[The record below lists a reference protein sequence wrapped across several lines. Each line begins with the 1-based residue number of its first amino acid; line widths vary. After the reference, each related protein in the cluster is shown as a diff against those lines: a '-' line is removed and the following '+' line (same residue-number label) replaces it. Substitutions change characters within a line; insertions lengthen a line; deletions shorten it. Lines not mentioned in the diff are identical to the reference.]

1 MFLAMCYMFCYV
13 SFSNPFLTFVMY
25 MKFEEQGQRGQST
38 KNGKVREGL
47 DFLFLEIEKNK
58 KLKNFLD
65 IYKTFAA
72 ALFITVANQINIHNK
87 VTVKYAMVQLHNRI
101 LLSF

>member
-1 MFLAMCYMFCYV
+1 MFLPMCYMFCYV
-13 SFSNPFLTFVMY
+13 SFSNPFLTFFMY
-25 MKFEEQGQRGQST
+25 VKFEDQGQGGQST

-47 DFLFLEIEKNK
+47 DSVFLEIEKNK
-58 KLKNFLD
+58 KLKNLFD

-72 ALFITVANQINIHNK
+72 ALFITVGNQINIHNK
-87 VTVKYAMVQLHNRI
+87 VTVKYTMVQLHNRI